1 MSNMFDY
8 KTQGEFLRQLRTKLS
23 DDKIQERFTAVL
35 QNFYERAY
43 GFDKPRA
50 LKEAQG
56 MMAGFSLHRWM
67 LWSSLS
73 TEHGEVLVK
82 PFMLIAMGKPAM
94 SAEEFQEEWTYEQ
107 VRKML
112 ANSKEATELRAI
124 HRRNYVA
131 LWAAMERLSSDSRP
145 VGTTEAKYPSD
156 KDYLAASIDGQSRVA
171 YYKELASQPPRL
183 PRPMK
188 RIF

>member
-1 MSNMFDY
+1 MSNIFDY
-8 KTQGEFLRQLRTKLS
+8 KIQGEYLRQLRTKLS
-23 DDKIQERFTAVL
+23 DDKITERFTAVL

-56 MMAGFSLHRWM
+56 MMAGFSIHLWM

-94 SAEEFQEEWTYEQ
+94 SAEEFQEEWTYDKL
-107 VRKML
+107 RWML
-112 ANSKEATELRAI
+112 ANSKEVMELRATYG
-124 HRRNYVA
+124 RNYNA
-131 LWAAMERLSSDSRP
+131 LWSAMERL
-145 VGTTEAKYPSD
+145 YPSGQ
-156 KDYLAASIDGQSRVA
+156 DYLATSIDGQSRVG

>member
-1 MSNMFDY
+1 
-8 KTQGEFLRQLRTKLS
+8 
-23 DDKIQERFTAVL
+23 
-35 QNFYERAY
+35 
-43 GFDKPRA
+43 
-50 LKEAQG
+50 
-56 MMAGFSLHRWM
+56 
-67 LWSSLS
+67 
-73 TEHGEVLVK
+73 VLVK

-124 HRRNYVA
+124 HRRNYHA
-131 LWAAMERLSSDSRP
+131 LWTEMERLSSDSRP